1 MNFRVKTLFYL
12 VTIALLNTGCASLYT
27 QQANTETETEVVENS
42 NVNSASDSSITT
54 TLPNISLAD
63 RIVIPDESDLQ
74 PDDTS
79 AAVYS
84 FVAQNLP
91 VKDALNIFSRAY
103 NLNIIADNDVDG
115 YISVEFHD
123 LNLDQAMSAMLSS
136 LDLYWEQDDNLI
148 KVKRWVTKSLTIDY
162 LRLVRSGQG
171 SSLANVNSTVTGAT
185 SNAGADTGGA
195 GTGNTEDG
203 TFELTQEDSVE
214 FWNELSEQLESLTSE
229 QGRVVIN
236 TMSGTVQITDLYS
249 RVLEVERYINQINQA
264 IHRQVEIDV
273 RIVEVELNDDFSLG
287 IDWSLVTAAGSSGL
301 QGNLGIANIIS
312 QPLGGFG
319 AILPSASLNLFET
332 DNRLNFDT
340 LITALKEQGEVN
352 VVSQPKIRT
361 LNNQSA
367 MIKVGTDRTFFI
379 RTVTNDTTSA
389 GNTTF
394 VEDVPSVVTEGI
406 VMALTP
412 QIAASGWIMMDI
424 SPIITRVTSVER
436 VLDNNG
442 NVTSSSPNLDIRQT
456 SSLVRMQNGN
466 TIAIGGLMQ
475 NTESDTTRS
484 VPGLGDLPIVGNA
497 FRGTYKLKRK
507 KELVIFLTANLVDTT
522 IAQIGNK

>member
-1 MNFRVKTLFYL
+1 MNIRTVFQYSLPVVLVLNSSCATLYPHPQEEIAQVPETTKIVAPASP
-12 VTIALLNTGCASLYT
+12 VTHIPAI
-27 QQANTETETEVVENS
+27 
-42 NVNSASDSSITT
+42 D
-54 TLPNISLAD
+54 LAD
-63 RIVIPDESDLQ
+63 RIAIPNEQDLIPEQ
-74 PDDTS
+74 TS
-79 AAVYS
+79 SAVYS

-103 NLNIIADNDVDG
+103 NLNIISDNDVEG
-115 YISVEFHD
+115 YVSVEFHD
-123 LNLDQAMSAMLSS
+123 LNLEQAMSAMLSS
-136 LDLYWEQDDNLI
+136 LDLYWEKDNGLI
-148 KVKRWVTKSLTIDY
+148 TVKRWVTRSFTVDY

-171 SSLANVNSTVTGAT
+171 SSLANVNSTVTGA
-185 SNAGADTGGA
+185 GASASSDSGGS
-195 GTGNTEDG
+195 GSGNTDDG

-214 FWNELSEQLESLTSE
+214 FWSELSEQLESLTSE
-229 QGRVVIN
+229 DGRVAIN
-236 TMSGTVQITDLYS
+236 TMSGTVQITDMYS
-249 RVLEVERYINQINQA
+249 RVQEIQRYIEEINQA

-273 RIVEVELNDDFSLG
+273 RIVEVELNNDFSLG
-287 IDWSLVTAAGSSGL
+287 IDWSLITRAGSDGL
-301 QGNLGIANIIS
+301 QGNLGISNIIT

-319 AILPSASLNLFET
+319 AILPSASLNLFEN
-332 DNRLNFDT
+332 DNPINFDT

-389 GNTTF
+389 GSTTF

-484 VPGLGDLPIVGNA
+484 VPGLGDIPIIGNA
-497 FRGTYKLKRK
+497 FRGNYQLDRK

-522 IAQIGNK
+522 TAQVDMR